1 MEENDMFDDEIEKAV
16 LFYLIFDDKDA
27 DLTEAD
33 FLNPAHKKIINAI
46 NILKVRK
53 EERTILTVRNA
64 IDENSNQAL
73 EYLANLGNYISNTSF
88 ETAYKL
94 LKKYTKKRQVVD
106 LARKILI
113 EINEDED
120 PDVFIEKQMS
130 QLQKIEYQTEVDNN
144 FVQQVADTV
153 GEIEKNINVKKNY
166 DLYTG
171 IYDLDDLTDG
181 LHNGELTIIGAR
193 PRRWKN
199 NIFYANCRKNCEQR
213 KIYCVC

>member
-1 MEENDMFDDEIEKAV
+1 MYDDEIEKAV
-16 LFYLIFDDKDA
+16 LFYLIFDEKDA
-27 DLTEAD
+27 DLTEQD

-46 NILKVRK
+46 NLLKLRK
-53 EERTILTVRNA
+53 EEKTILTVRNA

-94 LKKYTKKRQVVD
+94 LKKYTKKRQTLD
-106 LARKILI
+106 LAKKII
-113 EINEDED
+113 MEINEVEE
-120 PDVFIEKQMS
+120 PDVFIETQIS
-130 QLQKIEYQTEVDNN
+130 DFQKIEYQTETDNN

-153 GEIEKNINVKKNY
+153 GEIEKSINVKKNY

-193 PRRWKN
+193 PRCW
-199 NIFYANCRKNCEQR
+199 
-213 KIYCVC
+213 

>member
-1 MEENDMFDDEIEKAV
+1 MFDDEIEKAV

-46 NILKVRK
+46 NVLKMRK

-64 IDENSNQAL
+64 IDENSSQAL

-113 EINEDED
+113 EINENED
-120 PDVFIEKQMS
+120 PDVFIETQIS
-130 QLQKIEYQTEVDNN
+130 SLQKIEYQTETDNN

-193 PRRWKN
+193 PRCW
-199 NIFYANCRKNCEQR
+199 
-213 KIYCVC
+213 